1 MSNQIYPPV
10 PLTPPA
16 YWVDSQWA
24 DEHIADLAQAYP
36 NLWVA
41 VIDKQVVASGKV
53 IAEVRRTAE
62 AQSGKTHFPIIFAE
76 RGIHV
81 YTNQPALPNPN

>member
-10 PLTPPA
+10 PPTPSE
-16 YWVDSQWA
+16 YWVDNQWA
-24 DEHIADLAQAYP
+24 DEHITDLAQAYP

-41 VIDKQVVASGKV
+41 VVDKQVVASGKV
-53 IAEVRRTAE
+53 ISEVRKAAE
-62 AQSGKTHFPIIFAE
+62 TQTGRKHFPIIFAE

-81 YTNQPALPNPN
+81 YAHRTTLPNQN